1 MTYFDFFEFEPTK
14 GWANS
19 TYNKIEK
26 KKYLVDN
33 KLSESPYHIQA
44 AGFKKG
50 DITAEIKHGDLLHIK
65 GERSSYGKMTLDFVM
80 VIPNNVD
87 KDTLELTVA
96 DGMITITFDD
106 KREEA
111 KKIKVK

>member
-1 MTYFDFFEFEPTK
+1 MTYFDFWEFDPIQT
-14 GWANS
+14 WSN
-19 TYNKIEK
+19 TTVK
-26 KKYLVDN
+26 KQKQTFLFDN
-33 KLSESPYHIQA
+33 KLNESPYYIQA

-50 DITAEIKHGDLLHIK
+50 DITAEIEHGDLLHIK
-65 GERSSYGKMTLDFVM
+65 GERTSYNKMDLDFVM
-80 VIPNNVD
+80 VIPNTVD
-87 KDTLELTVA
+87 KDTIELTVA